1 MIIPKL
7 ATISARSGITQE
19 MAEVIYI
26 RRITSAQQPPA
37 VGPWASQVGQYV
49 IGQGDNHDYMTIFV
63 LPFEGH
69 ADDWQVIEPIY
80 NADDLLRQLKGL
92 S

>member
-7 ATISARSGITQE
+7 ATVSTRCGISQE

-26 RRITSAQQPPA
+26 RKITSAQQPPA

-49 IGQGDNHDYMTIFV
+49 IGQSDNHEYMTIFE
-63 LPFEGH
+63 LPFNGH
-69 ADDWQVIEPIY
+69 ADDWQVIEPIL
-80 NADDLLRQLKGL
+80 NADDLLRQLKGIA
-92 S
+92 